1 MKELVLEVL
10 LTIQGIAAASGLV
23 YQNKRISIVSD
34 NSMLLYSYD
43 IKDQTLFKKTLIW
56 RDKTENV
63 PKKDKADFEAI
74 ATVDGMFYIFGS
86 GSGAGRNG
94 LIIYDAKRDS
104 KDSVDLKPVYQE
116 LMQRFD
122 VSDHDFNIEG
132 AVVLGSELWLF
143 NRGNGPNKKNAVFIL
158 EKATY
163 RPKDYFAVA
172 LPPLQ
177 GIATGFTDA
186 TFADG
191 NIYFT
196 AAAEDS
202 NSSYHDGEIKGTL
215 IGRLNPKSRQV
226 ESTQILSEKH
236 KFEGIS
242 LFRKSRK
249 GLEFLLCE
257 DEDTAVVASKVYK
270 VRIPR

>member
-23 YQNKRISIVSD
+23 YQDKRISIVSD
-34 NSMLLYSYD
+34 NSMLLYNYD
-43 IKDQTLFKKTLIW
+43 INEQKLSKKTLIW
-56 RDKTENV
+56 SDVAENV

-74 ATVDGMFYIFGS
+74 TTIDGVFYIFGS
-86 GSGAGRNG
+86 GSGAGRNS
-94 LIIYDAKRDS
+94 LIIYDPQQDS
-104 KDSVDLKPVYQE
+104 KDSIDLKPVYQE
-116 LMQRFD
+116 LMQQFD
-122 VSDHDFNIEG
+122 ISDKDFNIEG
-132 AVVLGSELWLF
+132 ALALGSELWLF

-158 EKATY
+158 EKGTF
-163 RPKDYFAVA
+163 RPKDYFAVN

-177 GIATGFTDA
+177 GVETGFTDA
-186 TFADG
+186 TLVDG

-215 IGRLNPKSRQV
+215 IGRLNPKTRQV
-226 ESTQILSEKH
+226 EYSQTLSEKH

-242 LFRKSRK
+242 LFRKSKRS
-249 GLEFLLCE
+249 LSFLLCE
-257 DEDTAVVASKVYK
+257 DEDTAVAASKVYK
-270 VRIPR
+270 LKIPR